1 MQSRRTHTH
10 TLTHSVALLERAHIT
25 HTQCLPKSA
34 HDAKDSVQQKKKK
47 CKTYRVSRLTHY
59 TFHCAIIPLKAAQR
73 RGGGK
78 GSWIELNWVSLCR
91 STWLTFMS
99 SELCDKLEQHP
110 IKMRVLLKKLKY
122 THWHTHTHT
131 HTQTHIDRYS
141 QCDGCQIYW
150 VTHNLK
156 KNTSKVD

>member
-1 MQSRRTHTH
+1 MQ
-10 TLTHSVALLERAHIT
+10 
-25 HTQCLPKSA
+25 
-34 HDAKDSVQQKKKK
+34 QQKKK

-73 RGGGK
+73 KRKGRGRGRWGV
-78 GSWIELNWVSLCR
+78 SWIELNWVSLCR

-122 THWHTHTHT
+122 SYTHWHTHTHVQADT
-131 HTQTHIDRYS
+131 HRYS